1 MRQRLAPPRFG
12 DQVTEAGNTG
22 RRAAL
27 SFGKADSE
35 IGHRRVVGGGVV
47 NETFLGKAMVVLG
60 RVQVRMWARGAEL
73 GFVVCAGA

>member
-35 IGHRRVVGGGVV
+35 IGHRHVVGGGWSMRL
-47 NETFLGKAMVVLG
+47 F
-60 RVQVRMWARGAEL
+60 WARPWWSWVESR
-73 GFVVCAGA
+73 